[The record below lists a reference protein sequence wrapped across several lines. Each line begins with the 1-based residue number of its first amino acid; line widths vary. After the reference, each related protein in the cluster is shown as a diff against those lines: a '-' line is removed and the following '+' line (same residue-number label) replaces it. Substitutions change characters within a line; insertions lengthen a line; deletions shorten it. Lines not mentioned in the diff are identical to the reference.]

1 MEDVDDEDV
10 QCDIQESL
18 WMMII
23 LIVIQSRVYDPHTST
38 KHQNN
43 TKNILTDS
51 QYIYIFIILI
61 IKYVYI
67 VYKTGLTF
75 TR

>member
-1 MEDVDDEDV
+1 MDDVDDEDV

-51 QYIYIFIILI
+51 QYIYIYIL
-61 IKYVYI
+61 Y
-67 VYKTGLTF
+67 
-75 TR
+75 